1 MARRRLSGGAWG
13 ALVLLGLMLPAGA
26 WYKHVASP
34 RYHTVGR
41 ASGLLMGVRRSP
53 YLWRRELPADPRR
66 RPPGGTEPVA
76 APTPPGPPDGDTP
89 PAPPPVPPGPGRLLQ
104 RLLRRGW
111 GWGWGRPRPAPAR
124 PPRSSGKPGPGGHR
138 RTDGGGGGGGRGGG
152 TVSPQ
157 RPRVL
162 EGCLGGA
169 RRLAAVSLRHPGA
182 LGGVSR

>member
-53 YLWRRELPADPRR
+53 YLWRRELPAAPPR
-66 RPPGGTEPVA
+66 RPPGGTELAA
-76 APTPPGPPDGDTP
+76 APPPPGRPAGENP
-89 PAPPPVPPGPGRLLQ
+89 PAPPPPPPPPLQ

-111 GWGWGRPRPAPAR
+111 GWGWGRPRPVPAR
-124 PPRSSGKPGPGGHR
+124 PPRSSA
-138 RTDGGGGGGGRGGG
+138 
-152 TVSPQ
+152 SPT
-157 RPRVL
+157 
-162 EGCLGGA
+162 
-169 RRLAAVSLRHPGA
+169 
-182 LGGVSR
+182 